1 MSNKSFIA
9 KMEEKILMF
18 TKPEYMD
25 SKEKIDEFIREKSVS
40 HDNIPKGIFKS
51 IDFNGM
57 DVFTFGDENASNV
70 ILYVHGGA
78 YINEIN
84 YQHLLYCFKLS
95 RKLDAYVV
103 APVYMLAPNH
113 KSMECL
119 WAIEELYES
128 LLGKHK
134 KINLMGDSAGGG
146 IVLSFCQYIKT
157 IDLAQP
163 DNIVV
168 FSPWVD
174 ISMSNPPYDNE
185 NDPILGEVGLREIGK
200 SWAGELD
207 TKDYRV
213 SPIFGDNKG
222 LAKTLIFAGTGE
234 IFYKDIE
241 KYVEKLKKDD
251 VDVRFIAGEGLFHIY
266 PLFPSPE
273 AKKAFNVVKKEL
285 IGSF

>member
-1 MSNKSFIA
+1 
-9 KMEEKILMF
+9 MF

-95 RKLDAYVV
+95 RKLDVKV
-103 APVYMLAPNH
+103 FLPVYPLAPLH
-113 KSMECL
+113 KVNETF
-119 WAIEELYES
+119 ELLTDFYKTLVS
-128 LLGKHK
+128 DDL
-134 KINLMGDSAGGG
+134 IMMGDSAGGG
-146 IVLSFCQYIKT
+146 LVFSFCQYLGT
-157 IDLAQP
+157 VDLPQP
-163 DNIVV
+163 DKIIT

-185 NDPILGEVGLREIGK
+185 NDPILGEIGLREIGR
-200 SWAGELD
+200 SWAGDLD

-213 SPIFGDNKG
+213 SPLYGDNRG
-222 LAKTLIFAGTGE
+222 LPKALIFAGTNE
-234 IFYKDIE
+234 IFHKDISR
-241 KYVEKLKKDD
+241 YVEKLKEDG
-251 VDVRFIAGEGLFHIY
+251 VNVRFIEGGGLFHIY
-266 PLFPSPE
+266 PLFPMSE
-273 AKKAFNVVKKEL
+273 AKEAFKEIKKE
-285 IGSF
+285 IIK